1 MKLNPDC
8 VRDLLLYVEAQPPG
22 AEITLSVALPA
33 PLSRYSFPEIE
44 YHAKQCDLSGYLI
57 GCRPNILGE
66 IKVVGLSPS
75 GHQFLE
81 NVRPDT
87 VWEKTKSTAAKVG
100 SFSLDFLSKVA
111 ASVTAELIKRQIG

>member
-8 VRDLLLYVEAQPPG
+8 ARDLLLYIEAQPPG
-22 AEITLSVALPA
+22 AEISLSDELPA

-44 YHAKQCDLSGYLI
+44 YHAKQCDISGYLI
-57 GCRPNILGE
+57 GYRLNILGE
-66 IKVVGLSPS
+66 IQINGLSPS

-81 NVRPDT
+81 NVRPNT
-87 VWEKTKSTAAKVG
+87 AWEKSKSVASKVG

-111 ASVTAELIKRQIG
+111 ASVTAELIKRQLG